1 MKKSEK
7 KGRLKMK
14 NKKLSTTITITIS
27 IVAAVCILGLFLFA
41 NGSMTSVMKKNS
53 MDNMKTALE
62 SRQKVI
68 ENYVDHAEDQL
79 VSYGKGV
86 ESLKLL
92 EDPSDEESLERVQKY
107 TENYYKELSGWEGI
121 YVGEPNTHVI
131 AHNNPKVVGMT
142 TRKGEALKQLQSEME
157 KSDRLYNAG
166 IIVSPAS
173 QKLILSM
180 YYPIYKENKMIG
192 YVGGG
197 PFGEQLQ
204 KSLDSLKVE
213 GLAHA
218 SFTMINTE
226 TKTYIFSQDSKKI
239 AKEIKDPM
247 LLQVIKNAEK
257 NTGNQIQEI
266 EYKDT
271 NGNDSVGVYRVLPNR
286 GWAVVM
292 TDTEDEIFNVANT
305 NRKTL
310 GLICI
315 GSFLL
320 LMILT
325 YVVIKLCLSPL
336 KIAEHAILKLKNLN
350 LSKDKK
356 IQKFVNGKSEIG
368 HIATAIDSLYDTF
381 SSIIDTLNG
390 CSSSL
395 LGSAERITETSHEL
409 YECVGDN
416 AATAE
421 QVVAGATMTKEAVE
435 QVGKEISNISKLV
448 DEVGEQVKAGSERS
462 EELIQDVMKMKEVAN
477 ESLDVNSEK
486 MKSNEERIEKA
497 MKDLKSLSR
506 INEMVDQ
513 ILEITSQ
520 TNLLS
525 LNASIEAARAGEA
538 GRGFAVVASEI
549 GNLALSSSKTA
560 TEIQTICK
568 DTNKNIEYVRQCFMS
583 ILEYWKTDVTNQ
595 FKDFIEMSNN
605 YNTSIES
612 IENVISGIQNS
623 TDSFVDGMSAI
634 CQQMERVELAAD
646 ENAQG
651 MERIIDKIGKT
662 TKSAETISGVTKDN
676 QKNAEEIRDIVK
688 KFTK

>member
-1 MKKSEK
+1 
-7 KGRLKMK
+7 MK

-68 ENYVDHAEDQL
+68 EDYVDHAEDQL

-247 LLQVIKNAEK
+247 LLNISESAKKGA
-257 NTGNQIQEI
+257 GNQVHEI
-266 EYKDT
+266 DYKDAD
-271 NGNDSVGVYRVLPNR
+271 GKDCVGVYRVLNDR
-286 GWAVVM
+286 GWVVVM
-292 TDTEDEIFNVANT
+292 TDTEDEIFAMANT
-305 NRKTL
+305 NRNTL
-310 GLICI
+310 GFICL

-320 LMILT
+320 IMLLT
-325 YVVIKLCLSPL
+325 YVVIRFCLNPL
-336 KIAEHAILKLKNLN
+336 KVAENAILNLKDLKLN
-350 LSKDKK
+350 KDEK
-356 IQKFVNGKSEIG
+356 IEKYVNGKSEIG
-368 HIATAIDSLYDTF
+368 HIATAIDSLYRTF
-381 SSIIDTLNG
+381 DAIIDTLNS
-390 CSSSL
+390 CSVSLLKSAEKITSSS
-395 LGSAERITETSHEL
+395 EEL
-409 YECVGDN
+409 YDCVGDN
-416 AATAE
+416 AATVE
-421 QVVAGATMTKEAVE
+421 QVVAGVTLTEEAVE
-435 QVGKEISNISKLV
+435 QVGKEIGRISELV
-448 DEVGEQVKAGSERS
+448 SDVGRKVSDGSERS
-462 EELIQDVMKMKEVAN
+462 EELIQEVQKMKDTAN
-477 ESLDVNSEK
+477 QSLDANREK
-486 MKSNEERIEKA
+486 MVWNENNIEKA
-497 MKDLKSLSR
+497 MKELQSLSR
-506 INEMVDQ
+506 INEMVDR

-538 GRGFAVVASEI
+538 GKGFAVVASEI
-549 GNLALSSSKTA
+549 GNLALSSSETA

-568 DTNKNIEYVRQCFMS
+568 DANKNIDYVRQCFVS
-583 ILEYWKTDVTNQ
+583 ILDYWKTDVTKQ
-595 FKDFIEMSNN
+595 FTDFIEMSNE
-605 YNTSIES
+605 YSTSIGS
-612 IENVISGIQNS
+612 IEELIRGIQNV
-623 TDSFVDGMSAI
+623 TDSVSDGVVAI
-634 CQQMERVELAAD
+634 CNQMERVEGATE
-646 ENAQG
+646 ENSQG
-651 MERIIDKIGKT
+651 MERIIDKIET
-662 TKSAETISGVTKDN
+662 TKTSAEAISSVTHEN

>member
-27 IVAAVCILGLFLFA
+27 LVAAVCILGLFLFA

-53 MDNMKTALE
+53 MDNMKTSLE

-68 ENYVDHAEDQL
+68 EDYVNNAENQL
-79 VSYGKGV
+79 ISYSKGIEIV
-86 ESLKLL
+86 NLL
-92 EDPSDEESLERVQKY
+92 EHPDEPDVVEKAQKY

-121 YVGEPNTHVI
+121 YAGDPNTHVI

-142 TRKGEALKQLQSEME
+142 TRKGEALKQLQNAMKESN
-157 KSDRLYNAG
+157 RLYNAG

-173 QKLILSM
+173 QKLTLSM
-180 YYPIYKENKMIG
+180 YCPIYKGDKMIG

-218 SFTMINTE
+218 SFTMINTK

-247 LLQVIKNAEK
+247 LLQVVENAEK
-257 NTGNQIQEI
+257 NGNQIQEI
-266 EYKDT
+266 EYKDAD
-271 NGNDSVGVYRVLPNR
+271 GNDSVGVYRAISNR
-286 GWAVVM
+286 DWAVVM
-292 TDTEDEIFNVANT
+292 TDTEDEIFGIANT

-320 LMILT
+320 IVILT
-325 YVVIKLCLSPL
+325 FVVIRFCLSPL
-336 KIAEHAILKLKNLN
+336 KVAERAILKLKDLD

-356 IQKFVNGKSEIG
+356 IQKYVNGKSEIG

-538 GRGFAVVASEI
+538 GRGLLLLQAK
-549 GNLALSSSKTA
+549 L
-560 TEIQTICK
+560 
-568 DTNKNIEYVRQCFMS
+568 
-583 ILEYWKTDVTNQ
+583 VT
-595 FKDFIEMSNN
+595 
-605 YNTSIES
+605 
-612 IENVISGIQNS
+612 
-623 TDSFVDGMSAI
+623 
-634 CQQMERVELAAD
+634 LP
-646 ENAQG
+646 
-651 MERIIDKIGKT
+651 
-662 TKSAETISGVTKDN
+662 
-676 QKNAEEIRDIVK
+676 
-688 KFTK
+688 